1 MIDDASRPMNATSTM
16 IRQEIED
23 RKNFLASV
31 VLDREAK
38 LKEHDYVS
46 AKIADG
52 RATAEEYAD
61 VIAQKNKWAEEVNEA
76 MAEMARL
83 DGITP
88 EDEGLNLEE
97 ER

>member
-1 MIDDASRPMNATSTM
+1 MT
-16 IRQEIED
+16 RQEIED
-23 RKNFLASV
+23 SKNRLASLI
-31 VLDREAK
+31 LDREAK

-52 RATAEEYAD
+52 RASAEEYAE
-61 VIAQKNKWAEEVNEA
+61 VIASKNRWAEEVNEV

-83 DGITP
+83 KDITP

-97 ER
+97 E